1 MHANWKSVRLLSWA
15 EEVPPTEVTSAAL
28 EERIAPLLA
37 SLSLP
42 RGSLAE
48 KTGVHARRWYGP
60 DVDPETVAA
69 RVAEAALSKAGLPA
83 RDVGLIINASIDHR
97 FFEPSGA
104 HLVGRHLGVGS
115 DAQLFDVRNACL
127 GFLDAVTVAADRI
140 EAGVVDVAI
149 VVAAEA
155 GGMRRAID
163 ASIDAA
169 LEAGALT
176 PELWVPLTM
185 GCGAVAWVLC
195 SSRVAPGAASIDRC
209 LTRNLAQHSELCVGR
224 IEDDGR
230 LTVRANGA
238 GILRQGVALVV
249 TTFTEAR
256 RHGATL
262 EQVFMHQVGA
272 AHVKALEK
280 ALAFTLHPRGAVFR
294 DLGNTGPVGMPLA
307 LARAADANGLRPGP
321 VTLLGAGSGLS
332 ASVMSLTWGASS

>member
-1 MHANWKSVRLLSWA
+1 MHANWKHVRLLGWA
-15 EEVPPTEVTSAAL
+15 HEVPLTEMTSEAL

-37 SLSLP
+37 KLEVP
-42 RGSLAE
+42 RGTLAE
-48 KTGVHARRWYGP
+48 KTGVHARRWSEP
-60 DVDPETVAA
+60 DVDPENVASHVAA
-69 RVAEAALSKAGLPA
+69 AALTKAVLDP

-104 HLVGRHLGVGS
+104 HLVGRHLGVGA

-127 GFLDAVTVAADRI
+127 GFLDAVTIAADRI

-149 VVAAEA
+149 IVAAEA

-163 ASIDAA
+163 RAIDDA
-169 LEAGALT
+169 LEQGQLT

-185 GCGAVAWVLC
+185 GCGAVAWVLG
-195 SSRVAPGAASIDRC
+195 SSRVAPGVASIDRC
-209 LTRNLAQHSELCVGR
+209 LTRNLAERSELCVGR

-230 LTVRANGA
+230 LTIRANGA
-238 GILRQGVALVV
+238 GILRQGAALIA
-249 TTFTEAR
+249 TTFAEAQ

-262 EQVFMHQVGA
+262 EQVFMHQVGV
-272 AHVKALEK
+272 AHVKAVEK
-280 ALAFTLHPRGAVFR
+280 ALSFTMHPGSAVFR
-294 DLGNTGPVGMPLA
+294 ELGNTGPVGMPLA
-307 LARAADANGLRPGP
+307 LARAADADGLSPGP

>member
-1 MHANWKSVRLLSWA
+1 MHANWKHVRLLSWA
-15 EEVPPTEVTSAAL
+15 EEVPSTEITSEAL

-37 SLSLP
+37 TLGVP
-42 RGSLAE
+42 RWTLAE
-48 KTGVHARRWYGP
+48 KTGVHARRWSAA
-60 DVDPETVAA
+60 DADPEPVAA
-69 RVAEAALSKAGLPA
+69 RVAEAALTKAGLHA

-127 GFLDAVTVAADRI
+127 GFLDAVTIAADRI
-140 EAGVVDVAI
+140 ETGVVDVAI
-149 VVAAEA
+149 IVASEA

-163 ASIDAA
+163 AAIDDA
-169 LEAGALT
+169 LARGVLT

-195 SSRVAPGAASIDRC
+195 SSRVAAGVASIDRA

-224 IEDDGR
+224 IDDDGL

-238 GILRQGVALVV
+238 GILRQGVALIA
-249 TTFTEAR
+249 TTFAEAQ

-262 EQVFMHQVGA
+262 GQVFMHQVGI
-272 AHVKALEK
+272 AHVMAVEK
-280 ALAFTLHPRGAVFR
+280 TLSFTMHPRGSVFR
-294 DLGNTGPVGMPLA
+294 EPGNTGPVGMPLA
-307 LARAADANGLRPGP
+307 LARAAEAGSLRDGP

-332 ASVMSLTWGASS
+332 ASVMSLTWGAGS

>member
-1 MHANWKSVRLLSWA
+1 MHANWKHVRLLSWA
-15 EEVPPTEVTSAAL
+15 EEVPSTEITSEAL

-37 SLSLP
+37 RLDFA
-42 RGSLAE
+42 RGTLAE
-48 KTGVHARRWYGP
+48 KTGVHARRWYEP
-60 DVDPETVAA
+60 EVDPETVAS
-69 RVAEAALSKAGLPA
+69 RVAQAALSKAGLPA

-104 HLVGRHLGVGS
+104 HLVGRYVGVGS
-115 DAQLFDVRNACL
+115 EAQLFDVRNACL
-127 GFLDAVTVAADRI
+127 GFLDAVTIAADRI

-163 ASIDAA
+163 ASIGDA
-169 LEAGALT
+169 LEKGELT

-185 GCGAVAWVLC
+185 GCGSVAWVLC
-195 SSRVAPGAASIDRC
+195 SSRVAEGAASIDRC

-238 GILRQGVALVV
+238 GILKQGVALVA
-249 TTFTEAR
+249 TTFSEAQR
-256 RHGATL
+256 YGATL
-262 EQVFMHQVGA
+262 EQVFMHQVGV

-280 ALAFTLHPRGAVFR
+280 TLSFTMHPRGAVFR
-294 DLGNTGPVGMPLA
+294 ELGNTGPVGMPLA
-307 LARAADANGLRPGP
+307 LARAADANSLRPGP
-321 VTLLGAGSGLS
+321 VTMLGAGSGLS
-332 ASVMSLTWGASS
+332 ASVMSLTWGAPS